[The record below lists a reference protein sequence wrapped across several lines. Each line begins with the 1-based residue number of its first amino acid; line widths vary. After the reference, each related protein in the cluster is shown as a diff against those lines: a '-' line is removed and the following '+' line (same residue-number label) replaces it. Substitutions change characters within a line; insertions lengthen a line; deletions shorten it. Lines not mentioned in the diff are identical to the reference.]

1 MDFIV
6 IDVNVVLSSLLNRGD
21 SLNVFSLNSL
31 FQKFNFVAPEFL
43 LTEFDKHKEEILKR
57 TKLSKD
63 EFEDTIN
70 FIFEQISFIPIGEF
84 NDNLPM
90 ANEILKEH
98 YKDVQY
104 VALAL
109 KLNCPIFS
117 GDKVLRN
124 LWSGRVLSPKE
135 MINKFYNN

>member
-70 FIFEQISFIPIGEF
+70 FIF
-84 NDNLPM
+84 D
-90 ANEILKEH
+90 H
-98 YKDVQY
+98 V
-104 VALAL
+104 
-109 KLNCPIFS
+109 
-117 GDKVLRN
+117 
-124 LWSGRVLSPKE
+124 
-135 MINKFYNN
+135 